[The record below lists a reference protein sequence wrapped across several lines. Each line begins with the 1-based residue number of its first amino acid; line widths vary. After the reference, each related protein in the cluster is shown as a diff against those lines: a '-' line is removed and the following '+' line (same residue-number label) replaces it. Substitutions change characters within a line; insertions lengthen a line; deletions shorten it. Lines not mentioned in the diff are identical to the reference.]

1 MMKIRF
7 GLALDFWSAA
17 QPFARRLDEYVG
29 LLGMAEKYGF
39 DSVWAGENRP
49 VKSEAGHVPA
59 PFLVLAALSRE
70 TSLRLGTG
78 VALVTLQ
85 HPLQLAYDAVIL
97 DHLTEGRFILGAGL
111 GAPQAMKRYGVNPD
125 QSAALMDELLAFLQA
140 MWSGADK
147 FEGQI
152 ISVRGRVLPEPYTPG
167 GPPILVAGKVKRS
180 AERAAEFG
188 AGWYGA
194 TQYHFAL
201 IEKQAARYCEKL
213 IALGKNPAEGSVAIN
228 RTTFVAETDEEAR
241 REGEPYVSS
250 VLNFYGSYGA
260 ITDAQGNPLP
270 PGTNYFEATG
280 DEQYFCGSPETVL
293 ASIQKYVAAG
303 VNQFNLRISMA
314 EMPMALAER
323 TVRLIGERIIPHFN
337 AQTA

>member
-1 MMKIRF
+1 MNIRF
-7 GLALDFWSAA
+7 GLALDFWSATK
-17 QPFARRLDEYVG
+17 PFAERLDEYAG
-29 LLGMAEKYGF
+29 LLRLAEKYGF

-59 PFLVLAALSRE
+59 PFLVLAALARS

-78 VALVTLQ
+78 VALITLQ
-85 HPLQLAYDAVIL
+85 HPLQLAYDAVML

-125 QSAALMDELLAFLQA
+125 ESAALMDELLAFLKA
-140 MWSGADK
+140 MWSGADR
-147 FEGQI
+147 FEGRL
-152 ISVRGRVLPEPYTPG
+152 ISVRGKVLPEPFTPG
-167 GPPILVAGKVKRS
+167 GPPVLIAGKVKRS
-180 AERAAEFG
+180 AERAAECG

-201 IEKQAARYCEKL
+201 IANQATRYREKL
-213 IALGKNPAEGSVAIN
+213 IALGQNPEAGIVAIN
-228 RTTFVAETDEEAR
+228 RTTFVAETNEQAR
-241 REGEPYVSS
+241 REGESYVSS

-260 ITDAQGNPLP
+260 LTDAQGKPLA

-303 VNQFNLRISMA
+303 VNQFNLRISMG
-314 EMPMALAER
+314 EMPIETAAR
-323 TVRLIGERIIPHFN
+323 TVTLIGERIIPHFN
-337 AQTA
+337 GQTAG

>member
-1 MMKIRF
+1 MNIRF
-7 GLALDFWSAA
+7 GLALDFWSATK
-17 QPFARRLDEYVG
+17 PFAERLDEYAG
-29 LLGMAEKYGF
+29 LLRLAEKYGF

-59 PFLVLAALSRE
+59 PFLVLAALARS

-78 VALVTLQ
+78 VALITLQ
-85 HPLQLAYDAVIL
+85 HPLQLAYDAVML

-125 QSAALMDELLAFLQA
+125 ESAALMDELLAFLKA
-140 MWSGADK
+140 MWSGADR
-147 FEGQI
+147 FEGRL
-152 ISVRGRVLPEPYTPG
+152 ISVRGKALPEPFTPG
-167 GPPILVAGKVKRS
+167 GPPVLIAGKVKRS

-201 IEKQAARYCEKL
+201 IANQAARYREKL
-213 IALGKNPAEGSVAIN
+213 IALGQNPDAGIVAIN
-228 RTTFVAETDEEAR
+228 RTSFVAETDEQAR
-241 REGEPYVSS
+241 REGGPYVSS

-260 ITDAQGNPLP
+260 LTDAQGNPLAP
-270 PGTNYFEATG
+270 DTNYFEATG

-303 VNQFNLRISMA
+303 VNQFNLRISMG
-314 EMPMALAER
+314 EMPIEMAAR
-323 TVRLIGERIIPHFN
+323 TVTLIGERIIPRFN
-337 AQTA
+337 GQTAG

>member
-1 MMKIRF
+1 MNIRF
-7 GLALDFWSAA
+7 GLALDFWSAT

-29 LLGMAEKYGF
+29 LLKLAEKYGF
-39 DSVWAGENRP
+39 NSVWAGENRP

-59 PFLVLAALSRE
+59 PFLVLAALARA

-85 HPLQLAYDAVIL
+85 HPLQLAYDAVML
-97 DHLTEGRFILGAGL
+97 DHLTQGRFILGAGL

-125 QSAALMDELLAFLQA
+125 DSAELMDELLAFLQA

-147 FEGQI
+147 FEGRLI
-152 ISVRGRVLPEPYTPG
+152 NVRGKVLPEPFTPG
-167 GPPILVAGKVKRS
+167 GPPVLVAGKVKRS
-180 AERAAEFG
+180 AQRAAEFG

-201 IEKQAARYCEKL
+201 IEKQAARYREKL
-213 IALGKNPAEGSVAIN
+213 IALGKNPEVGIVAIN
-228 RTTFVAETDEEAR
+228 RITFVADTDEQAR

-250 VLNFYGSYGA
+250 VLNAYGSYGA
-260 ITDAQGNPLP
+260 ITDAQGHPLP

-303 VNQFNLRISMA
+303 VSQFNLRLSMA
-314 EMPMALAER
+314 EMPISLAER

-337 AQTA
+337 GQTAE